1 MQGAD
6 TIHGDEGYI
15 IHLELKD
22 FEDVLELV
30 TGIHATIVHRF
41 CEGADCDKCRATSE
55 KGLCKAGSCAAAIVD
70 YLRKESKR
78 RGKI

>member
-1 MQGAD
+1 MESAT
-6 TIHGDEGYI
+6 TIHGDEGYT

-30 TGIHATIVHRF
+30 TSIQATIVHRF
-41 CEGADCDKCRATSE
+41 CEGADCNKCRATSE

-70 YLRKESKR
+70 DLRSESNR